1 MSHSDMDI
9 TVTTPFP
16 QLHPE
21 FSGRAMAKTALYNIL
36 CRYLLHVKLTSMN
49 AVSGIFAHNF
59 LKEDY
64 MKGRK
69 YSALLLIVV
78 VLLFSM
84 ACSMVQS
91 GLAGLGGD
99 KEPGQ
104 TEPVSELIESITS
117 DDRLGDT
124 YESLEGGFSF
134 KEVVGYEVV
143 EFFGFV
149 SMSPPG
155 TNELTG
161 PTISLI
167 GGENDGGRT
176 AEEMVA
182 ELETGLPAGVTLS
195 KPANIRVS
203 GIQGQSV
210 DIEGVNE
217 GFDVAGMAVM
227 VAVSDTQMFSMI
239 AIFPAEEYGRDEKS
253 LLEALLDTVQFF
265 EPQEV
270 EWDWDEE
277 EWDSDDWDSD
287 EDDWDWESDWDWN
300 DEGLESG
307 DALSQWAVS
316 ATASSE
322 YGSTSWSASQ
332 ATSAPDTPG
341 CGDYGSSWAS
351 ATSYGQDWIE
361 LDYSVPVIP
370 ESIHIYQTYSP
381 NQVVWVEV
389 RGLDGLYTTVYFEGP
404 QEEEC
409 PFLLSIPVTDVDFL
423 VDGVKIYL
431 DQDVLE
437 ISWNEIDAV
446 RLIGN
451 P

>member
-1 MSHSDMDI
+1 
-9 TVTTPFP
+9 
-16 QLHPE
+16 
-21 FSGRAMAKTALYNIL
+21 
-36 CRYLLHVKLTSMN
+36 
-49 AVSGIFAHNF
+49 
-59 LKEDY
+59 

-69 YSALLLIVV
+69 HSALLLIVV

-99 KEPGQ
+99 NEPGEA
-104 TEPVSELIESITS
+104 EPVSELFESLTS

-167 GGENDGGRT
+167 GGENEGART

-277 EWDSDDWDSD
+277 EWDSDG
-287 EDDWDWESDWDWN
+287 EDWDWESDWDWN
-300 DEGLESG
+300 DEDLESG

-322 YGSTSWSASQ
+322 YGSSSWSASQ
-332 ATSAPDTPG
+332 ATGAPDTPG

-389 RGLDGLYTTVYFEGP
+389 RGLDGYYTTVYFEGP

-423 VDGVKIYL
+423 VDGVKIHL

-437 ISWNEIDAV
+437 TSWNEVDAV